1 MLFAGGS
8 SMSQQLRILVVE
20 DDEQLK
26 QSIVSSLQK
35 DGYSVQGVATGAE
48 AIHILW
54 ADEQNLVIGDKQL
67 PDADGFDLLQW
78 IRTYCPRTRMIVLAA
93 AGSPGTRTQALEYGA
108 AGYLEKPIDLRLLN
122 DWAHR
127 LHLKGLEAALRVRKW
142 EPGR

>member
-26 QSIVSSLQK
+26 YSIVSSLQK

-54 ADEQNLVIGDKQL
+54 TDEQNLVIGDKQL

-78 IRTYCPRTRMIVLAA
+78 I
-93 AGSPGTRTQALEYGA
+93 
-108 AGYLEKPIDLRLLN
+108 
-122 DWAHR
+122 
-127 LHLKGLEAALRVRKW
+127 
-142 EPGR
+142 